1 MGPLK
6 GLSLLLYSLIN
17 QYRLSCHCCNAR
29 GRFTGCFLSQH
40 LWVLTNVVDV
50 VVRLE
55 IDGSVSRLCQLYQI
69 LVQILMKYC
78 VQQVHVKS

>member
-29 GRFTGCFLSQH
+29 GRFTGCFLS
-40 LWVLTNVVDV
+40 
-50 VVRLE
+50 
-55 IDGSVSRLCQLYQI
+55 
-69 LVQILMKYC
+69 
-78 VQQVHVKS
+78 